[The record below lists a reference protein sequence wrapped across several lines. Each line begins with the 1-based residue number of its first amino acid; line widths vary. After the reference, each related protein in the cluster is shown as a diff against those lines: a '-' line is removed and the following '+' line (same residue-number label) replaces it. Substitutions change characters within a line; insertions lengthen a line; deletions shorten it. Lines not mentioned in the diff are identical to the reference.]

1 MNRENKRRTLGRP
14 ASTSSCICGRARL
27 MPSELCTGLLPYLR
41 RVTAP
46 ALAEQDGDGLLLHRF
61 ATVREEAAF
70 AALVQR
76 HGSMVLGV
84 CRRVLR
90 HHQDAEDAFQATF
103 LVLAKRAGA
112 VGRPEHLANWLYGV
126 ALRTALEAKTRRARR
141 LFKEKQAVNAAS
153 VEPGADA
160 AWAEVRQVL
169 DDEIGRL
176 PTRYRLPFVLC
187 YLEGKTNDE
196 AARLLGCPPGTV
208 YSRLAWARDRLRH
221 RLGGRGLALSAGGFV
236 TLLSHDACSAAVPS
250 PLAAATVKAALAFAN
265 E

>member
-76 HGSMVLGV
+76 HGPLVLGV

-103 LVLAKRAGA
+103 LLLARNAASIRRRAA
-112 VGRPEHLANWLYGV
+112 LASWLYGV
-126 ALRTALEAKTRRARR
+126 ARRVAGDARRAAARRQARERRATNVRHTQPDLEAAWRE
-141 LFKEKQAVNAAS
+141 LQAVLAQE
-153 VEPGADA
+153 VE
-160 AWAEVRQVL
+160 
-169 DDEIGRL
+169 RL
-176 PTRYRLPFVLC
+176 PQKYQLPFGLGW
-187 YLEGKTNDE
+187 LEGGRKAE
-196 AARLLGCPPGTV
+196 AAV
-208 YSRLAWARDRLRH
+208 Q
-221 RLGGRGLALSAGGFV
+221 
-236 TLLSHDACSAAVPS
+236 
-250 PLAAATVKAALAFAN
+250 
-265 E
+265 